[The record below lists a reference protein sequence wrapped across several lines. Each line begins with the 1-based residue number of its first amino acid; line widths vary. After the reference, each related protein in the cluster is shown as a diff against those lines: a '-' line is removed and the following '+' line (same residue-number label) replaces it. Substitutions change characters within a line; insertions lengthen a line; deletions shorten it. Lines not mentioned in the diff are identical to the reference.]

1 LAFLPTIIMKTDLKV
16 HNKVSFLGLY
26 RFAGPCTL
34 LTALLGMC
42 CGVLTGFLW
51 PVLFY
56 KIGDAYTAMQ
66 NPYAGAGQF
75 YENTC
80 FVSRWMLGL
89 GTVALVAGYV
99 GVLCSNSAARQV
111 TDEVRRRYLQSLL
124 RQNLRWVDK
133 HNPLTLPS
141 QMHTDCAKLE
151 SAIGEKLLSFC
162 SVAAFLVVGAVNCV
176 LNCPQLAAVTLFL
189 SPLVCIGMVL
199 VGYTMTRREALK
211 HQSYSSAGSIAEE
224 SITDYKTVAAHCAEN
239 SRIEAYTQHLDS
251 PNQVAARLSLIFGLG
266 WGVILCMWFVITSLL
281 FWYGG
286 VLISDGA
293 QGWIK
298 GNKIGVSEEI
308 VVFLTIGTSFLYVG
322 NLVPCYQAIVEGRT
336 AAYRAYKLID
346 KKHFLPNGT
355 AKPIVR
361 GRIQFDNVYFQYSVG
376 KGVPALCG
384 LSFEALAGQVTALV
398 GESGAGKS
406 TVAQLVE
413 RFYDPLVGRIL
424 VDGTDLR
431 LFEVDYWRKH
441 IGLVSQEPVLFNV
454 SLYDNIALGRKDATA
469 QDVLEA
475 ARLASALPF
484 VQSLELGFH
493 TEVGV
498 KGRLLSGGQRQRIAL
513 ARALVRSPTILIL
526 DEATSSL
533 DNKCEAEVQQALDRL
548 LAEKRFTAIVIA
560 QRLSTVKNADKIIV
574 LSNGKKVE
582 EGTHESLLR
591 NNGFYSE
598 LVNVQASSTV
608 ATAPAVQVLDIN
620 TTSYAARINE
630 PAQRKPG
637 TAAIIKLM
645 QLSGNNKCWLLLG
658 VLSAMLAGL
667 NYPAYGYL
675 MARQISY
682 TVTRQGSDMVTHCQ
696 TLAAVVICIALGAFL
711 FTTIMS
717 ISLGKVTANITAA
730 LRKSAFQSILY
741 QEAAYH
747 DHKEHSP
754 QVLIH
759 TLERDC
765 EHVSAAGGPLLGSL
779 MMLVCAIV
787 TGSYVGISHSY
798 KLGLLN
804 TVLNPLLFIGL
815 IRGYI
820 MQAEGKPRP
829 EVEAANSLLSDSI
842 ANIRT
847 LHAYNITGDLQDRY
861 QSQLRLAVR
870 NSTLKL
876 QMAGLT
882 YGVSVA
888 LLYYL
893 FAIAF
898 WYGAKLVRDEGLDYE
913 SECIA
918 IFSPFMGA
926 MGVTIA
932 VVFAPDLSAGSKAVK
947 RLFALIEY
955 QSSITA
961 TDPSGL
967 KPKLEGH
974 IEFRDVLFAYP
985 HKATPVLQGV
995 SFKVPAGTSLGITG
1009 SSGSGKSTI
1018 VQLLLRFYDA
1028 TAGDILIDR
1037 VPIKF
1042 INLRYLRESIAV
1054 VSQEPVLFSGTI
1066 RENVSF
1072 GKENTSEES
1081 IISALIQAQALDFV
1095 QKHPSGLDRNVG
1107 IRGSGLSGG
1116 QKQRIAIARAIHR
1129 NPKILILDEATSA
1142 LDNKT
1147 EQLLQHT
1154 LGNVA
1159 NGRTC
1164 LIVAHRLCT
1173 IKSCDQIMVVEEGRI
1188 REAGRHDELMKREG
1202 SMYAAQMQHTE
1213 KRCNVN

>member
-1 LAFLPTIIMKTDLKV
+1 MKTHTGKQT
-16 HNKVSFLGLY
+16 KESFLGLFRY
-26 RFAGPCTL
+26 AGPCTL
-34 LTALLGMC
+34 LTALLGMA
-42 CGVLTGFLW
+42 CGVLTGCLW

-66 NPYAGAGQF
+66 NPYAGSAQF
-75 YENTC
+75 YDNTY
-80 FVSRWMLGL
+80 VVARWMLGL
-89 GTVALVAGYV
+89 GTVALCAGYM
-99 GVLCSNSAARQV
+99 GVLCCTSSARQV
-111 TDEVRRRYLQSLL
+111 ADEVRRKYLQSLL
-124 RQNLRWVDK
+124 RQSLRWVDK

-141 QMHTDCAKLE
+141 QMHADCGKLE
-151 SAIGEKLLSFC
+151 AAIGEKLLSFC
-162 SVAAFLVVGAVNCV
+162 SVATFLVVGACNCV
-176 LNCPQLAAVTLFL
+176 LNCPQLAAATLLL
-189 SPLVCIGMVL
+189 SPFVCVGMAL
-199 VGYTMTRREALK
+199 VGYTMTKREALK
-211 HQSYSSAGSIAEE
+211 HQSYSEAGSIAEE

-239 SRIEAYTQHLDS
+239 SRIAAYTHHLDS

-266 WGVILCMWFVITSLL
+266 WGVILCMWFVISSLL

-286 VLISDGA
+286 VLISQEAD
-293 QGWIK
+293 GWIQ
-298 GNKIGVSEEI
+298 GNRIGVREEI

-336 AAYRAYKLID
+336 SAHRAYRLIN
-346 KKHFLPNGT
+346 KQHFLPNGT

-384 LSFEALAGQVTALV
+384 LSFEAQAGQVTALV

-406 TVAQLVE
+406 TVAQLIE

-431 LFEVDYWRKH
+431 LFEMEYWRKH

-454 SLYDNIALGRKDATA
+454 SLYDNIALGRKEATA

-475 ARLASALPF
+475 SRLASALPF
-484 VQSLELGFH
+484 IQSLEQGFH

-513 ARALVRSPTILIL
+513 ARALVRNPTILIL

-560 QRLSTVKNADKIIV
+560 QRLSTVKNADKIVV

-582 EGTHESLLR
+582 EGSHESLLR
-591 NNGFYSE
+591 SNGAYSE
-598 LVNVQASSTV
+598 LVSGQTSV
-608 ATAPAVQVLDIN
+608 ALPTSLPTQRVDRTPTSNATNISEAVQK
-620 TTSYAARINE
+620 
-630 PAQRKPG
+630 KPG
-637 TAAIIKLM
+637 SAAILKLI
-645 QLSGNNKCWLLLG
+645 QLSGQNKCWLLLG
-658 VLSAMLAGL
+658 CTSAMLAGL
-667 NYPAYGYL
+667 NYPAYGFL

-682 TVTRQGSDMVTHCQ
+682 TVTRQGSDMVTHCRV
-696 TLAAVVICIALGAFL
+696 LAAVVVCIAFGAFF
-711 FTTIMS
+711 FTTLMS
-717 ISLGKVTANITAA
+717 VSLGKVTANITSA

-747 DHKEHSP
+747 DDKAHSP
-754 QVLIH
+754 QSLIQ

-765 EHVSAAGGPLLGSL
+765 EHVSAAGGPMLGSL
-779 MMLVCAIV
+779 LMLVCAIV
-787 TGSYVGISHSY
+787 AGSYVGISHSF
-798 KLGLLN
+798 KLGLLD
-804 TVLNPLLFIGL
+804 TALSPLLFLGL

-820 MQAEGKPRP
+820 MQAEGRPRP
-829 EVEAANSLLSDSI
+829 EIETANALLSDSV

-847 LHAYNITGDLQDRY
+847 LHAYSIATDLQSRY
-861 QSQLRLAVR
+861 QAQLCLAAR
-870 NSTLKL
+870 NSTLKS
-876 QMAGLT
+876 QVAAVT
-882 YGVSVA
+882 YGVSIA
-888 LLYYL
+888 LLYYG

-913 SECIA
+913 KECTA

-955 QSSITA
+955 QSSISA
-961 TDPSGL
+961 TDPTGL
-967 KPKLEGH
+967 KPKIEGE

-985 HKATPVLQGV
+985 RKATPVLQGV
-995 SFKVPAGTSLGITG
+995 SFKVPAGSSLGITG

-1037 VPIKF
+1037 IPIKF
-1042 INLRYLRESIAV
+1042 INLRYLREAIAV

-1066 RENVSF
+1066 RENVTF
-1072 GKENTSEES
+1072 GKEKSSEES
-1081 IISALIQAQALDFV
+1081 VISALVQAQALDFV

-1147 EQLLQHT
+1147 ERLLQQT
-1154 LGNVA
+1154 LGSVA
-1159 NGRTC
+1159 DGRTC

-1173 IKSCDQIMVVEEGRI
+1173 IKACDQIIVVEDGRI
-1188 REAGRHDELMKREG
+1188 CEVGRHEDLMKREG
-1202 SMYAAQMQHTE
+1202 STYAVQIHHSE